1 MTTDTS
7 EAGLE
12 RLICSALTGR
22 PCDPAAADTLRER
35 LAASLWMH
43 LIFPVSWSS
52 HWGQPH
58 TGTHQHNHPSP

>member
-12 RLICSALTGR
+12 SLICSALTGH

-35 LAASLWMH
+35 SVASLWMQRWMY
-43 LIFPVSWSS
+43 LELFEKIV
-52 HWGQPH
+52 GMERKQ
-58 TGTHQHNHPSP
+58 

>member
-12 RLICSALTGR
+12 SLICSALTGR

-35 LAASLWMH
+35 LAASL
-43 LIFPVSWSS
+43 
-52 HWGQPH
+52 
-58 TGTHQHNHPSP
+58 